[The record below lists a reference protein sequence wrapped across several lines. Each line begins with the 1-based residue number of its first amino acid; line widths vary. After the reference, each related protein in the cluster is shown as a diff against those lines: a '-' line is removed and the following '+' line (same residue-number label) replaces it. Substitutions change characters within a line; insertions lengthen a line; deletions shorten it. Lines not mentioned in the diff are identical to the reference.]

1 LERRSKLLPYGSCL
15 SQVYLSLRDWQQE
28 TDGIVVLVIDYRFE
42 GIEGVEPNYRL
53 ATCIFIL
60 AIGRFRSLEQAWS
73 R

>member
-1 LERRSKLLPYGSCL
+1 
-15 SQVYLSLRDWQQE
+15 VYLSLRDWQQE